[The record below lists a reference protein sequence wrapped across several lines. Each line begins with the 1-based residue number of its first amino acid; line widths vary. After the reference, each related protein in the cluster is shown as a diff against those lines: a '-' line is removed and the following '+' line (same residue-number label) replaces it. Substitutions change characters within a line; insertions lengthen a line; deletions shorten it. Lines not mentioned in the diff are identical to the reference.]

1 MNQSRNTR
9 KNKVGIIRKQQGGF
23 TLLELMIAAVLLALG
38 IAGIYKGVTDYMS
51 NDRANREMKEL
62 PTIITAIQQ
71 KYAQRQNYAGATTA
85 GLINLG
91 VFPQSWVSGATL
103 QNRWGGTVTV
113 GTATLVSAN
122 DALTL
127 TFTQMPQA
135 ECADVIPGIEQ
146 SVRVVTVGG
155 TSVKANNAQTDM
167 TALGTACAAG
177 GVANTVVYT
186 IGKA

>member
-1 MNQSRNTR
+1 MNQMRTTRHGSTRNLR
-9 KNKVGIIRKQQGGF
+9 QQQGGF
-23 TLLELMIAAVLLALG
+23 TLVELLIAAVLLALA
-38 IAGIYKGVTDYMS
+38 IAGIYKGVADYMS

-62 PTIITAIQQ
+62 PAIITAIQQ

-91 VFPQSWVSGATL
+91 VFPQSWVNGNTV

-113 GTATLVSAN
+113 GTTTLVSAN

-127 TFTQMPQA
+127 TFTQVPQA
-135 ECADVIPGIEQ
+135 ECTDVIPGLEQ

-155 TSVKANNAQTDM
+155 TSVKDNNAQTDL
-167 TALGTACAAG
+167 TALGTACRAG
-177 GVANTVVYT
+177 GTSNSIVYT

>member
-1 MNQSRNTR
+1 MNQSRTFR
-9 KNKVGIIRKQQGGF
+9 KINARSIRKQQGGF
-23 TLLELMIAAVLLALG
+23 TLVELLIAAVLLALG
-38 IAGIYKGVTDYMS
+38 IAGIYKGVSDYMS

-62 PTIITAIQQ
+62 PSIITAIQQ

-91 VFPQSWVSGATL
+91 VFPQSWVVGATV

-127 TFTQMPQA
+127 SFTQVPQA
-135 ECADVIPGIEQ
+135 ECADVIPGVEQ
-146 SVRVVTVGG
+146 NVRVVTVGG

-177 GVANTVVYT
+177 GVSNTVVYT

>member
-1 MNQSRNTR
+1 MKHVRTIGHRFAGNFRQR
-9 KNKVGIIRKQQGGF
+9 QGGF
-23 TLLELMIAAVLLALG
+23 TLVELLIAAVLLALA
-38 IAGIYKGVTDYMS
+38 IAGVYKGVADYMS

-62 PTIITAIQQ
+62 PAIITAIQQ
-71 KYAQRQNYAGATTA
+71 KYAQRQSYAGATTA

-91 VFPQSWVSGATL
+91 VFPQSWVIGNTL

-113 GTATLVSAN
+113 GTATLVAAN

-127 TFTQMPQA
+127 TVTQVPQA
-135 ECADVIPGIEQ
+135 ECTDVIPGLEQ

-155 TSVKANNAQTDM
+155 TEVKPNNAQTDM

-177 GVANTVVYT
+177 GAANTIVYT